1 MQTSPGISHSTTQSD
16 YEYLLRRWILISGR
30 FLRYRRVTLAILL
43 PLLETAL
50 LGRTGLCGHAQ
61 TGEYQDRCGYG
72 PRLPL
77 LVITPYAKVNFA
89 DHRLTDQTSIIRFI
103 EDNWGLGRIGNQS
116 FDAKAGSLMN
126 MFDFT
131 TGAGYSAQ

>member
-1 MQTSPGISHSTTQSD
+1 M
-16 YEYLLRRWILISGR
+16 WIR
-30 FLRYRRVTLAILL
+30 
-43 PLLETAL
+43 
-50 LGRTGLCGHAQ
+50 
-61 TGEYQDRCGYG
+61 
-72 PRLPL
+72 RLPF
-77 LVITPYAKVNFA
+77 LVISPYAKVNFV

-131 TGAGYSAQ
+131 TGQRAQKLFLNPSTGLHEMNKIDSFAFKPSHTSVYFKVEDAD